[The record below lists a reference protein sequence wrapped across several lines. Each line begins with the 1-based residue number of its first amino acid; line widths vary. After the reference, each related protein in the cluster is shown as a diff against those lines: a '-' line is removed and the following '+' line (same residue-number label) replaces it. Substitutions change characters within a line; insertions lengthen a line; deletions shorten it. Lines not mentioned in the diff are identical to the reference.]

1 MYRRPENLDKRIDDA
16 LFEKLMDIA
25 AEESD
30 AAYGFGSPQL
40 HFERAVLS
48 AAKRTLDAVD
58 AKASKK
64 RANEV
69 INSRVKSGPSK
80 NPRNRM
86 SK

>member
-1 MYRRPENLDKRIDDA
+1 MYRKPENLDKRIDDA

-30 AAYGFGSPQL
+30 SAMCFGSFGQ

-64 RANEV
+64 R
-69 INSRVKSGPSK
+69 RK
-80 NPRNRM
+80 
-86 SK
+86 

>member
-25 AEESD
+25 SEESD
-30 AAYGFGSPQL
+30 AAYSFGSPSF

-48 AAKRTLDAVD
+48 AAKRTLDAID

-64 RANEV
+64 A
-69 INSRVKSGPSK
+69 K
-80 NPRNRM
+80 
-86 SK
+86 